1 MSTVRRGRGV
11 AFARAALAGNPSDAY
26 EGAVVA
32 LTLGSWSAQVEIEPS
47 ARLAVTPGSPLVG
60 TTVWRFAQEFDPAAL
75 TTSVQW
81 TTSIPRGVGL
91 GGSSALVIA
100 TARALCRLFRKE
112 LEPDRLAE
120 FALAVETEGLGIVAG
135 PQDRVAQSYGGLM
148 FMDFGLG
155 KDGNLYERLDM
166 NLLPPLLIA
175 WRDDAAKDSGDVH
188 RALLERHRDGDEE
201 VRQAMSGLAAAAR
214 DARSALLSGDTQRL
228 CECVDRSFDLRRQL
242 VELDQRCVEMVEVA
256 RQHGAA
262 ANYTGSGG
270 AIVAVCR
277 DWDQLELVK
286 RGLRLIE
293 CHVSHAP

>member
-1 MSTVRRGRGV
+1 MNMARRGRGV

-26 EGAVVA
+26 GGAVLA
-32 LTLGSWSAQVEIEPS
+32 LTLGSWSAQVEAEPS
-47 ARLAVTPGSPLVG
+47 VRFTVTPGSPLVG
-60 TTVWRFAQEFDPAAL
+60 TTVRRFAQEFDPAAL

-100 TARALCRLFRKE
+100 TTRALCRLFRKE
-112 LEPDRLAE
+112 LEPDRLAD
-120 FALAVETEGLGIVAG
+120 FALAVETEGLGILAG
-135 PQDRVAQSYGGLM
+135 PQDRVAQAYGGLM

-155 KDGNLYERLDM
+155 QDGNLYERLDM

-175 WRDDAAKDSGDVH
+175 WRDDAAKHSGDVH
-188 RALLERHRDGDEE
+188 GALHERHRSGDEQ
-201 VRQAMSGLAAAAR
+201 VQKTMSGLAAAAR
-214 DARSALLSGDTQRL
+214 DARSALQSGDIQRL
-228 CECVDRSFDLRRQL
+228 CECVDQTFELRRQII
-242 VELDQRCVEMVEVA
+242 ELDERCVRMVEVA
-256 RQHGAA
+256 REHGAA

-286 RGLRLIE
+286 RSLRLIE
-293 CHVSHAP
+293 CQVSQAP